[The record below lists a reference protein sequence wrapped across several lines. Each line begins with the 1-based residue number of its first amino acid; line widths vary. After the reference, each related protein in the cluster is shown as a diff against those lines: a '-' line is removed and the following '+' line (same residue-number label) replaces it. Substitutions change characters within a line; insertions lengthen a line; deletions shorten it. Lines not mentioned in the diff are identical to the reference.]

1 MRYLEVVMFSKP
13 NKVPVLFL
21 LTFEGRFVIQRQKE
35 TTGRVVFWNMGMLNS
50 YTMEASYG
58 GTNMGSRAFTHFTT
72 DDYEGMGRYVLCVYG
87 ILKLNHINSRIGQ
100 CLIISIYS
108 TF

>member
-1 MRYLEVVMFSKP
+1 
-13 NKVPVLFL
+13 
-21 LTFEGRFVIQRQKE
+21 
-35 TTGRVVFWNMGMLNS
+35 MLNS

-87 ILKLNHINSRIGQ
+87 ILTLKSYRLQDWTTPNNIDLLNILDTFVKLFKITTI
-100 CLIISIYS
+100 LAP
-108 TF
+108 

>member
-1 MRYLEVVMFSKP
+1 MTVSNKYFIYDISTASKVLVVFDQYIQC
-13 NKVPVLFL
+13 LFNIK
-21 LTFEGRFVIQRQKE
+21 GRFVIQRQKE

-72 DDYEGMGRYVLCVYG
+72 DDYEGMGRYILCVIVFKY
-87 ILKLNHINSRIGQ
+87 I
-100 CLIISIYS
+100 CL
-108 TF
+108 

>member
-1 MRYLEVVMFSKP
+1 MFSKP
-13 NKVPVLFL
+13 NKVSIPFLFN
-21 LTFEGRFVIQRQKE
+21 FKGRFVIQRQKE

-72 DDYEGMGRYVLCVYG
+72 DDYEGMGRYIFC
-87 ILKLNHINSRIGQ
+87 IHISKYM
-100 CLIISIYS
+100 CL
-108 TF
+108 

>member
-1 MRYLEVVMFSKP
+1 MILVQP
-13 NKVPVLFL
+13 LFL
-21 LTFEGRFVIQRQKE
+21 SMPTSVLVVFDQYMLCLLNIEGRFVIQRQKE

-72 DDYEGMGRYVLCVYG
+72 DDYEGMGRYVLCVYW
-87 ILKLNHINSRIGQ
+87 ILTLPVKS
-100 CLIISIYS
+100 
-108 TF
+108 

>member
-1 MRYLEVVMFSKP
+1 MILVRHLKTKVLVVFDQYILC
-13 NKVPVLFL
+13 LFNVK
-21 LTFEGRFVIQRQKE
+21 GRFVIQRQKE

-87 ILKLNHINSRIGQ
+87 ILTFNYISSRIGQ
-100 CLIISIYS
+100 CLIISIY
-108 TF
+108 